1 MSHVESPGAVNMAAE
16 THVGHRYAKAPHLW
30 ALGVGAVISGDFFG
44 WQAGLIAGFD
54 GLLIILAIVTV
65 LYVLLSFSIAEL
77 STTVPANG
85 GPYVF
90 ALHAIGPRAA
100 FVAGL
105 AESLKVV
112 ITGAVIVTGIGS
124 YLAQLLD
131 LDAKYGPIWWAIFYV
146 AFVAL
151 NAVGVEM
158 TFRVQAVAT
167 LLSVLLLLV
176 FYVGAATKV
185 SYDDWVVAREM
196 QYTGW
201 DGAIKG
207 FSFTLWFFLGIEEL
221 PLAVEETIEP
231 GKNMP
236 RGLLSSIVTLTV
248 LSFATVIFNAM
259 ISPGADVIAASVSPL
274 LEGYKT
280 VFGDNSTTSGFTWLL
295 IVGLIASFHSFIF
308 CMGQLLYAIARDGF
322 LPQVLTI
329 RHKTRD
335 TAYMALIIGSVIGY
349 VVTVVLHFAIG
360 DTRLG
365 SVLINLAL
373 IGAVVSYSMQL
384 ASFIRLRVTEPERER
399 PYRSPFG
406 VPGAVVCMALCAVA
420 LFSIIYSGTSSYE
433 FLASVIGGIVYFL
446 VGFVYFLLRVQP
458 RLGANALASAKDMR
472 ENLLSSATGSKV

>member
-1 MSHVESPGAVNMAAE
+1 MSAIQSPGSIDVAAE
-16 THVGHRYAKAPHLW
+16 PRASHRYAKAPHLW

-44 WQAGLIAGFD
+44 WQAALIAGFD

-77 STTVPANG
+77 SATVPANG

-112 ITGAVIVTGIGS
+112 ITGAVIVTGISS
-124 YLAQLLD
+124 YLAQLLSID
-131 LDAKYGPIWWAIFYV
+131 TKYGPIWWAIFY
-146 AFVAL
+146 AIFVGL

-158 TFRVQAVAT
+158 TFRVQAITTV
-167 LLSVLLLLV
+167 LSVLMLLV
-176 FYVGAATKV
+176 FYVGAATKI
-185 SYDDWVVAREM
+185 SYDDWVVARDM

-201 DGAIKG
+201 DGAVKG
-207 FSFTLWFFLGIEEL
+207 FSFALWFFLGIEEL

-231 GKNMP
+231 SKNMP
-236 RGLLSSIVTLTV
+236 RGLVSSILSLTV
-248 LSFATVIFNAM
+248 FAFATVVFNSM
-259 ISPGADVIAASVSPL
+259 ISPGADMIAASSSPL
-274 LEGYKT
+274 LVGYQT
-280 VFGDNSTTSGFTWLL
+280 VFGDNSTTSGFTWIL

-349 VVTVVLHFAIG
+349 IVTVILHFAIG

-373 IGAVVSYSMQL
+373 IGAVVSYSLQL

-406 VPGAVVCMALCAVA
+406 VPGAVVCIALCVVA

-433 FLASVIGGIVYFL
+433 FLASVIGGIVYFIL
-446 VGFVYFLLRVQP
+446 GGVYFFYRVQP
-458 RLGANALASAKDMR
+458 RIGGNALSSAKEIR
-472 ENLLSSATGSKV
+472 ENLLSSAAGSKV